1 MPDSPVLSDLITFP
15 FGLINAEIPL
25 FADLAIKIPSSTDP
39 LREDMEKRL
48 KEKGVWE
55 EFSTINSRSINS
67 KINKEKLSDE
77 MQDFFDMYTEE
88 EEVRE
93 IRQSNIKK
101 K

>member
-1 MPDSPVLSDLITFP
+1 M
-15 FGLINAEIPL
+15 INAEIPL

>member
-1 MPDSPVLSDLITFP
+1 
-15 FGLINAEIPL
+15 
-25 FADLAIKIPSSTDP
+25 
-39 LREDMEKRL
+39 MEKRL